1 MQIALSLL
9 GAFEARLG
17 SRVLEG
23 GAWKLKHPRLLLQML
38 ALAGGHELYR
48 DQVLDR
54 LWPKADA
61 QAGSNRLY
69 HSLHVLRAIFTEA
82 GVAKGEPV
90 VVFEG
95 GRLALSPAHEFDIDV
110 QRFHALIEQ
119 ARRLS
124 GADPAQAQQQLL
136 QAQQQLSQAQQPLPQ
151 AQQQSLLEQALA
163 LHRGELLGT
172 QPCEDWWAAQRE
184 ACRLEQVWA
193 LERLAGLYRAAGQ
206 AEQAQARYQQLVQA
220 EPSNEL
226 GHRALMELF
235 EASGHPERAVYQYSA
250 CKRHLQRDLDAQPSP
265 QTQALVQRI
274 VAAARHQHQAHQ
286 AHPNQ
291 DPAAPPQRPRYTAP
305 PQAIA
310 LLGRQAELATLQ
322 TWLTEGRRLISIT
335 GAAGMGKTRLA
346 HALAE
351 QMQDHFADGVAAV
364 ALTGLNNAAYLGE
377 HLGEH
382 LAGALGLSGQGEPAL
397 QRLQAHL
404 RSRHMLIVLDRF
416 EHILEGAELLGQLLL
431 QAPRLTLLVT
441 SQAALQLKAEQVYE
455 LPSLLQHDPQ
465 AAEQLFCAVARNA
478 GVPIE
483 RAEQHATIQ
492 AICSRLGGNALAI
505 ELAAAQTP
513 LLAPQQILAAL
524 QHPLALLTNP
534 VRDAEQQHRSLREAI
549 EWSHGLLQP
558 DTRRVFAL
566 LGVFASPFTQSDA
579 HQVLAGFCSADE
591 VRAALQQLL
600 GRHLVAHA
608 SESVAC
614 EQVVRFV
621 MLDSLQ
627 QFARE
632 EAASSGHWQAVR
644 AAHAKHFAHKVQA
657 CFESLCKGK
666 DAAAARAAQ
675 SHAGDTHMALEWH
688 AHHADNAPF
697 LRLNHQAGM
706 LDFYATGS
714 VHVLGRVE
722 AALRGRILAT
732 ASERCEGAWCH
743 YLLARGYAWQAQHA
757 RSIRAIRRARQLARG
772 CADARLD
779 GKIESHFAL
788 QRMHQLR
795 FKLVRYHLERRI
807 HGDGAGNDTA
817 DLAKAYCIL
826 SFVLSAEGDHRA
838 AIEAAG
844 KGLNQALAGGHLQLT
859 LLAHYRVSVLTLYTG
874 DTLCA
879 RAVFEPCLLL
889 TEQAG
894 AVAHCMLRVF
904 DALLNMHAA
913 EFDMAAAKL
922 VELQQHPIVK
932 KNKRIRAA
940 LAMSSDFVAIE
951 DGRFDDVT
959 VLDSLDDRGF
969 PFDGVSAELYVG
981 LWCYKLR
988 LHAHRHQWAAAVQ
1001 CVERLST
1008 LLRRTHNS
1016 FWYAMLFDACCHALI
1031 GHGEFRAGRRILA
1044 LSQSFI
1050 AHSGWRPTPMQVRGW
1065 SRIESAIAAGLG
1077 AAAHRSDAAAV
1088 RGPSAK
1094 ALEQLQQCV
1103 RRAFG
1108 RQPPLAEPAAAAV
1121 EASP

>member
-9 GAFEARLG
+9 GAFEARAD

-23 GAWKLKHPRLLLQML
+23 GVWKLKHPRLLLQML
-38 ALAGGHELYR
+38 ALASGHELYR

-54 LWPKADA
+54 LWPNADA

-82 GVAKGEPV
+82 GVAKAEPV

-95 GRLALSPAHEFDIDV
+95 GRLALSPAHAFDIDV

-119 ARRLS
+119 ARRPS
-124 GADPAQAQQQLL
+124 GADGARAQQQ
-136 QAQQQLSQAQQPLPQ
+136 Q
-151 AQQQSLLEQALA
+151 LLEQALA

-184 ACRLEQVWA
+184 ACRLAHVWA
-193 LERLAGLYRAAGQ
+193 LERLAGLYRSAGQ
-206 AEQAQARYQQLVQA
+206 AEQSQALYQQLVQA

-235 EASGHPERAVYQYSA
+235 EASGHPERAVYQYTA
-250 CKRHLQRDLDAQPSP
+250 CKRYLQRDLDAQPSP
-265 QTQALVQRI
+265 QTQTLVQRI
-274 VAAARHQHQAHQ
+274 MAAARQRQPKDA
-286 AHPNQ
+286 
-291 DPAAPPQRPRYTAP
+291 AAPLQRPRYAAP

-310 LLGRQAELATLQ
+310 LLGRQAELATLRS
-322 TWLTEGRRLISIT
+322 WLTEGRRLISIT

-351 QMQDHFADGVAAV
+351 QVQDHFADGVAAV

-397 QRLQAHL
+397 QRLQGHL

-416 EHILEGAELLGQLLL
+416 EHILEGAQLLGQLLL
-431 QAPRLTLLVT
+431 QAPQLTLLVT

-483 RAEQHATIQ
+483 RAEQRATIQ

-534 VRDAEQQHRSLREAI
+534 ARDAEQQHRSLREAI

-558 DTRRVFAL
+558 ATRRVFAL

-579 HQVLAGFCSADE
+579 YQVLAGFCSADE

-632 EAASSGHWQAVR
+632 EAASSGIWQAVR
-644 AAHAKHFAHKVQA
+644 VAHAKHFAHKVQA
-657 CFESLCKGK
+657 CFESLSKGK

-675 SHAGDTHMALEWH
+675 SHAGDTRMALEWH
-688 AHHADNAPF
+688 AHHADNARF

-714 VHVLGRVE
+714 VHVLARVE
-722 AALRGRILAT
+722 AALRGRILAS
-732 ASERCEGAWCH
+732 AGERCEGAWCH
-743 YLLARGYAWQAQHA
+743 YLLARGHAWQAQHA
-757 RSIRAIRRARQLARG
+757 RSIRAIRCARQLARG

-817 DLAKAYCIL
+817 DLAKAYCVL

-838 AIEAAG
+838 AIEAACN
-844 KGLNQALAGGHLQLT
+844 GLSQALAGGPLQLT
-859 LLAHYRVSVLTLYTG
+859 LLAHYRVSVLTLFTG
-874 DTLCA
+874 DTSRA

-904 DALLNMHAA
+904 DALLDMHAA

-932 KNKRIRAA
+932 KNKRIRAM

-969 PFDGVSAELYVG
+969 PFDGASAELYVG

-988 LHAHRHQWAAAVQ
+988 LHAHRHQWASAVQ
-1001 CVERLST
+1001 CIERLAA
-1008 LLRRTHNS
+1008 LLRRTRNS

-1065 SRIESAIAAGLG
+1065 SRLESAIAARLG
-1077 AAAHRSDAAAV
+1077 SAVRRSDAAAL

-1094 ALEQLQQCV
+1094 ALDQLQQCA

-1108 RQPPLAEPAAAAV
+1108 RQARPAETAASAA
-1121 EASP
+1121 EATG

>member
-9 GAFEARLG
+9 GAFEARAG

-23 GAWKLKHPRLLLQML
+23 GVWKLKHPRLLLQML

-54 LWPKADA
+54 LWPNADA
-61 QAGSNRLY
+61 RAGSNRLY

-82 GVAKGEPV
+82 GAAKAEPV

-95 GRLALSPAHEFDIDV
+95 GRLTLSPAHDFDVDV

-124 GADPAQAQQQLL
+124 GADDAQAKQQ
-136 QAQQQLSQAQQPLPQ
+136 A
-151 AQQQSLLEQALA
+151 LLEQALT
-163 LHRGELLGT
+163 LYRGELLGT
-172 QPCEDWWAAQRE
+172 QPCEDWWATQRE
-184 ACRLEQVWA
+184 AGRLAHVWA
-193 LERLAGLYRAAGQ
+193 LERLAGLYRGAGQ
-206 AEQAQARYQQLVQA
+206 AEQAQALYQQLVQA

-235 EASGHPERAVYQYSA
+235 EASGHPERAVYQYTA
-250 CKRHLQRDLDAQPSP
+250 CKRYLQRDLDAQPSP

-274 VAAARHQHQAHQ
+274 VAAARHQRQAHQ
-286 AHPNQ
+286 IQPDAT
-291 DPAAPPQRPRYTAP
+291 APPQRPRYSAP
-305 PQAIA
+305 PQSIA
-310 LLGRQAELATLQ
+310 LLGRQAELATLRG
-322 TWLTEGRRLISIT
+322 WLTEGRRLISIT

-351 QMQDHFADGVAAV
+351 QVQDHFADGVAAV

-377 HLGEH
+377 HLAEH
-382 LAGALGLSGQGEPAL
+382 LAGALGLSRQGEPAA

-404 RSRHMLIVLDRF
+404 RNRHMLIVLDRF
-416 EHILEGAELLGQLLL
+416 EHILEGAQLLGQLLL

-483 RAEQHATIQ
+483 RAEQRATIQ

-534 VRDAEQQHRSLREAI
+534 MRDAEQQHRSLREAI

-558 DTRRVFAL
+558 ATRRVFAL
-566 LGVFASPFTQSDA
+566 LGVFASPFTQNDA
-579 HQVLAGFCSADE
+579 HQVLAGFCPPDE

-608 SESVAC
+608 PEPVAS

-632 EAASSGHWQAVR
+632 EAASGGTWQAVR
-644 AAHAKHFAHKVQA
+644 TAHAKHFAHKVQA
-657 CFESLCKGK
+657 CFESLSKGK

-675 SHAGDTHMALEWH
+675 SHAGDTRMALEWH
-688 AHHADNAPF
+688 AHHADNTRF

-714 VHVLGRVE
+714 VHVLARVE
-722 AALRGRILAT
+722 AALRGRVLAG
-732 ASERCEGAWCH
+732 AGERCEGAWCH

-772 CADARLD
+772 CADTRLD

-817 DLAKAYCIL
+817 DLAKAYCVL

-838 AIEAAG
+838 AIEAACQ
-844 KGLNQALAGGHLQLT
+844 GLKQALAGGPLQLT
-859 LLAHYRVSVLTLYTG
+859 LLAHYRVSVLTLCTG
-874 DTLCA
+874 DTRCA

-894 AVAHCMLRVF
+894 AVAHHMLRMF
-904 DALLNMHAA
+904 DALLNVHAA

-932 KNKRIRAA
+932 KNKRIGAM

-959 VLDSLDDRGF
+959 ILDSLDDRGF

-988 LHAHRHQWAAAVQ
+988 LHAHRHQWASAVQ
-1001 CVERLST
+1001 CIERLSAQ
-1008 LLRRTHNS
+1008 LRRTHNS

-1031 GHGEFRAGRRILA
+1031 GHGEFRAARRVLA

-1050 AHSGWRPTPMQVRGW
+1050 AHSGWRPTPMQARGW
-1065 SRIESAIAAGLG
+1065 SRIESAIAARLG
-1077 AAAHRSDAAAV
+1077 PAAQRSDAAAL

-1094 ALEQLQQCV
+1094 ALEQLQQCA

-1108 RQPPLAEPAAAAV
+1108 RQAPPTEPAAAAV
-1121 EASP
+1121 EATP

>member
-9 GAFEARLG
+9 GAFEARAG

-23 GAWKLKHPRLLLQML
+23 GVWKLKHPRLLMQML
-38 ALAGGHELYR
+38 ALASGHELYR

-54 LWPKADA
+54 LWPNADA

-82 GVAKGEPV
+82 GVAKGQPV

-95 GRLALSPAHEFDIDV
+95 GRLSLNPAHAFDIDV

-124 GADPAQAQQQLL
+124 GAGPAHAQQQ
-136 QAQQQLSQAQQPLPQ
+136 LPQ
-151 AQQQSLLEQALA
+151 AQQQLPQTQQQLLEQALT
-163 LHRGELLGT
+163 LHRGDLLGT
-172 QPCEDWWAAQRE
+172 QPSEDWWAAQRE

-193 LERLAGLYRAAGQ
+193 LERLAGLYRSAGQ
-206 AEQAQARYQQLVQA
+206 PEQAQALYQRLVQA

-235 EASGHPERAVYQYSA
+235 EASGHPERAVYQYTA
-250 CKRHLQRDLDAQPSP
+250 CKRYLQRDLDAQPSP

-274 VAAARHQHQAHQ
+274 VAAARHQRQAHQ
-286 AHPNQ
+286 TQQ
-291 DPAAPPQRPRYTAP
+291 DLAAPQQRPRYAAP

-310 LLGRQAELATLQ
+310 LLGRQAELATLRS
-322 TWLTEGRRLISIT
+322 WLTEGRRLVSIT

-351 QMQDHFADGVAAV
+351 QVQDHYADGVAAV

-382 LAGALGLSGQGEPAL
+382 LAGALGVSGKGEPAV
-397 QRLQAHL
+397 QRLLAHL

-416 EHILEGAELLGQLLL
+416 EHILEGAQLLGQLLL

-483 RAEQHATIQ
+483 RADQRATIQ

-558 DTRRVFAL
+558 DTRRIFAL
-566 LGVFASPFTQSDA
+566 LGVFASPFTQNDA

-600 GRHLVAHA
+600 GRHLIAHA
-608 SESVAC
+608 SQPPAC
-614 EQVVRFV
+614 EQVVRFA

-632 EAASSGHWQAVR
+632 EAARSGTWQAVR

-657 CFESLCKGK
+657 CFESLSKGK

-675 SHAGDTHMALEWH
+675 SHAGDTLMALEWH
-688 AHHADNAPF
+688 AHHADNTQF

-714 VHVLGRVE
+714 VHVLGRLE
-722 AALRGRILAT
+722 AALRGRVLAGVG
-732 ASERCEGAWCH
+732 ERCEGAWCH

-817 DLAKAYCIL
+817 DLAKAYCVL

-844 KGLNQALAGGHLQLT
+844 NGLNRALAGGHLQLT
-859 LLAHYRVSVLTLYTG
+859 LLAHYRVSVLTLSTG

-889 TEQAG
+889 TEQAS
-894 AVAHCMLRVF
+894 AVAQYMLRMF

-922 VELQQHPIVK
+922 AELQQHPIVK
-932 KNKRIRAA
+932 KNKRIGAM

-951 DGRFDDVT
+951 DGRFDDVSI
-959 VLDSLDDRGF
+959 LDRLDDRGF

-988 LHAHRHQWAAAVQ
+988 LHAHRHQWASAVQ
-1001 CVERLST
+1001 CIERLSAQ
-1008 LLRRTHNS
+1008 LRRTHNS

-1031 GHGEFRAGRRILA
+1031 AQGEFRAGRRILA
-1044 LSQSFI
+1044 QSQSFI

-1077 AAAHRSDAAAV
+1077 AAAHRSDAAVV